1 MIGRRK
7 LEPNDPPPDLAIE
20 TDVTSKTT
28 LDAYVA
34 IAVPELWIYDGEK
47 LRIYLLR
54 DGHYIESDNSPNF
67 PNIPLTQIIAATV
80 ELAWQASL

>member
-1 MIGRRK
+1 MIGHRK
-7 LEPNDPPPDLAIE
+7 FELNDPPLDLAIE

-34 IAVPELWIYDGEK
+34 IAVPELWIYDSK
-47 LRIYLLR
+47 KIKIYLLR

-67 PNIPLTQIIAATV
+67 PKG
-80 ELAWQASL
+80 